1 MVKVVLD
8 DAAGATPG
16 GIPYEFEIFDPR
28 SISSTR
34 IVLTAELLEG
44 PFAGEIERTV
54 WTGSFKSSGAGTID
68 RWEASVLGQRHYTLE
83 FDPGIRTAHLF
94 DDFDAAFTA
103 GIDYTGNRFANLLE
117 GGGGNDHLDGG
128 GGSDTLRGFRGADAL
143 IGGGGNDDL
152 DGGRGRDS
160 MAGGSGNDLY
170 RVSLAEGDSVVERA
184 DGGHDTI
191 VLLDGWGYY
200 MPDNVEDVRVETETS
215 PGANVIG
222 NDLDN
227 VMRQAAMGGPL
238 GGARGDDLLIGA
250 EGGDFLYGGD
260 GNDEVRGGGGGDVV
274 AGEAGRDR
282 LLGGGGDDWLE
293 GYAGND
299 RLDGGNG
306 DDNLK
311 GGDGRDVMTGGGG
324 EDLFFFLFATE
335 SGASAAARDTITDFV
350 SGIDQVDVSNFA
362 SDFIGNGSFTG
373 NGRRGQLSPGH
384 PAGRRRRR
392 RAGRVQRRRSR
403 ARRTSRAAISSFR
416 QEGDP
421 EWKSAC
427 STPPAPPSGTEGLN
441 TLGEPNLPDRM
452 RSSNPSSSDRRPGSP
467 GLLEFAIPNLRD
479 RLFRRPRLR
488 DPTRQSGSSGSS
500 AFRAS
505 ISETREYFDGKLA
518 VKIDLL
524 APTSAPAVRHRLF
537 GRQLDTG
544 IQFVGNAFANE
555 MHGGEGDD
563 TLRGQGGNDFL
574 AAGLGDDRLF
584 GGEGNDRLFGDL
596 GTDRMAGGTGNDTY
610 VRSVRRRRD
619 RRARRRRPRYR
630 LQQRDHP
637 ARAQRRGARPRGLR
651 ADRRHRQ
658 RRRQRAPRRFGRQR
672 AEGPRRPRQAFGRRR
687 RRHPGRRR
695 RKRRARRRPQPGHPL
710 GRRRRRP
717 LPLRGGAGIRSRRG
731 RPRPDLRLP
740 VRNRHHRP
748 RGHRRAER
756 TGAATT
762 PSPTSAR
769 PPSPATPGS

>member
-16 GIPYEFEIFDPR
+16 GIPYESEIFDPR

-68 RWEASVLGQRHYTLE
+68 RWEASVLGQRHYALE

-128 GGSDTLRGFRGADAL
+128 GGSDTLRGFRGADTL

-238 GGARGDDLLIGA
+238 FGARGDDLLIGA
-250 EGGDFLYGGD
+250 EGGNSLYGGD

-293 GYAGND
+293 GYVGND

-311 GGDGRDVMTGGGG
+311 GGRRPGRD
-324 EDLFFFLFATE
+324 D
-335 SGASAAARDTITDFV
+335 RRRRR
-350 SGIDQVDVSNFA
+350 
-362 SDFIGNGSFTG
+362 GSLLLPVRNRVRSQRRGPGHHHRLRFRHRPG
-373 NGRRGQLSPGH
+373 RRLELRFRLHRQRKLHRNGRRGQLSPGH

-392 RAGRVQRRRSR
+392 RAGRVQRRTRGRAEPRERRSR
-403 ARRTSRAAISSFR
+403 PLG

-427 STPPAPPSGTEGLN
+427 STPPAPP
-441 TLGEPNLPDRM
+441 
-452 RSSNPSSSDRRPGSP
+452 
-467 GLLEFAIPNLRD
+467 LE
-479 RLFRRPRLR
+479 
-488 DPTRQSGSSGSS
+488 
-500 AFRAS
+500 
-505 ISETREYFDGKLA
+505 
-518 VKIDLL
+518 
-524 APTSAPAVRHRLF
+524 
-537 GRQLDTG
+537 
-544 IQFVGNAFANE
+544 
-555 MHGGEGDD
+555 
-563 TLRGQGGNDFL
+563 
-574 AAGLGDDRLF
+574 
-584 GGEGNDRLFGDL
+584 
-596 GTDRMAGGTGNDTY
+596 
-610 VRSVRRRRD
+610 
-619 RRARRRRPRYR
+619 RRA
-630 LQQRDHP
+630 
-637 ARAQRRGARPRGLR
+637 
-651 ADRRHRQ
+651 
-658 RRRQRAPRRFGRQR
+658 
-672 AEGPRRPRQAFGRRR
+672 
-687 RRHPGRRR
+687 
-695 RKRRARRRPQPGHPL
+695 
-710 GRRRRRP
+710 
-717 LPLRGGAGIRSRRG
+717 
-731 RPRPDLRLP
+731 
-740 VRNRHHRP
+740 
-748 RGHRRAER
+748 
-756 TGAATT
+756 
-762 PSPTSAR
+762 
-769 PPSPATPGS
+769 